1 MRGERLKV
9 RGERLKDRKT
19 PLLSGVFVYIMLI
32 LYLRVLPPLLR
43 EAELAPPDERID
55 PADDGIA
62 LLERIE
68 ELLEERT
75 AELLLERTA
84 GLLLERTAE
93 DVLGRLTDGAEL
105 RVAVD
110 TLLDTRCALVLV
122 RTCVAVV
129 FVRERVAVPATAV
142 FRVAAVRA
150 LELSTRVA
158 TLVRFCV
165 AAVIRSF
172 VRTLVLP
179 NVRDALFTLR
189 EETRV
194 AAAPLADAR
203 ELVRIAA

>member
-1 MRGERLKV
+1 M
-9 RGERLKDRKT
+9 
-19 PLLSGVFVYIMLI
+19 SGVFLYIMLI

-55 PADDGIA
+55 PADDGIG

-75 AELLLERTA
+75 AELLLERTD

-110 TLLDTRCALVLV
+110 TLDTRCALVLV

-129 FVRERVAVPATAV
+129 FVCERVAVPATAV

>member
-1 MRGERLKV
+1 M
-9 RGERLKDRKT
+9 
-19 PLLSGVFVYIMLI
+19 SGVFVYIMLI

-55 PADDGIA
+55 PADDG
-62 LLERIE
+62 IE

-110 TLLDTRCALVLV
+110 TLDTRCALVLV